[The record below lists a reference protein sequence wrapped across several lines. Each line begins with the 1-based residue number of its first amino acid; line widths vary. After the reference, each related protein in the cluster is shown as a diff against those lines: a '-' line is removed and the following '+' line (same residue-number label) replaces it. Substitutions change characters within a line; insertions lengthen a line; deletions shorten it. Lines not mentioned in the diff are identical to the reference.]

1 MLSPDD
7 FGKWPSYCIAR
18 AKENSVDFIELNF
31 QRKGHRLD
39 FRQLMLF
46 DF

>member
-1 MLSPDD
+1 MN

-18 AKENSVDFIELNF
+18 AKANSIDFIELSF
-31 QRKGHRLD
+31 QRQGRRLN